1 MEKDRTS
8 VAAVAL
14 IFFLAGGLM
23 AGNQEYSKPGLE
35 KTEGLRKEIRLLNLI
50 NGLELNQDQME
61 IILASARESKR
72 SREEFE
78 STLFL
83 RKEEMEAAL
92 EEIRSYLNENRE
104 LPPSTIQNYHRL
116 DREMREIR
124 AQVEERIKGLAQN
137 IEECLDPHQLH
148 QLQEFV
154 PCIIPPKGE
163 KRIGQARDNKGL
175 TRSLERIRRIPESM
189 YRTRKEEIVW
199 RSLEGLKLHAPP
211 FTDIDEEEMTRHIES
226 IYDEARSLEGVE
238 FEIQKE
244 RLAEKMISPFRPN
257 VPSANLTRKIWNF
270 LLAPE
275 VIPILEERIERGG
288 PASNQRK
295 LL

>member
-1 MEKDRTS
+1 MEKDRIS

-14 IFFLAGGLM
+14 AFFLAGGLM
-23 AGNQEYSKPGLE
+23 AGNPEYSKPELE

-50 NGLELNQDQME
+50 NGLEPNQDQME
-61 IILASARESKR
+61 IILASARKSKR
-72 SREEFE
+72 LREEFE
-78 STLFL
+78 NTLIL

-92 EEIRSYLNENRE
+92 EEIRSCLNENRE
-104 LPPSTIQNYHRL
+104 LPPSTVQNYHRL
-116 DREMREIR
+116 DRELREIR
-124 AQVEERIKGLAQN
+124 AQVEERIKSLAQN
-137 IEECLDPHQLH
+137 IEECLEPHQLH

-163 KRIGQARDNKGL
+163 KRIGQAGDNKGL
-175 TRSLERIRRIPESM
+175 TRSLERVRRIPESL

-211 FTDIDEEEMTRHIES
+211 FADIDEEEMERHVES
-226 IYDEARSLEGVE
+226 IYDEARSLDGAE

-244 RLAEKMISPFRPN
+244 RLAEKMISPFKPQI
-257 VPSANLTRKIWNF
+257 PAANLARKIWNF

-275 VIPILEERIERGG
+275 VIPILEERVERGD
-288 PASNQRK
+288 PAPNQKK